1 VAGFDEARR
10 IRWGDRRGLVAQV
23 VSLAREVVQQRT
35 ELADMGERIRD
46 HLLIDDSDRFGDLSD
61 LSR

>member
-1 VAGFDEARR
+1 
-10 IRWGDRRGLVAQV
+10 VAQV

-46 HLLIDDSDRFGDLSD
+46 HLLIDDSDRFGVLRYRQEFGTV
-61 LSR
+61 LWLRCVMAVA